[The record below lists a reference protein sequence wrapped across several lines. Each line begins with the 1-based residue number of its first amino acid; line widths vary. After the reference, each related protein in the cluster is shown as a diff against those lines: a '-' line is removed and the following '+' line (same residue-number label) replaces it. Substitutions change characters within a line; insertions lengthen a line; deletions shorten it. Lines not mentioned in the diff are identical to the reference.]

1 MLSCEYEIIGSV
13 PTLPIVLNQIEGV
26 IAIDYDNLFVF
37 ILDSN
42 ALVSKYAL
50 D

>member
-1 MLSCEYEIIGSV
+1 MIESI
-13 PTLPIVLNQIEGV
+13 PTLTVVLDRLKGV
-26 IAIDYDNLFVF
+26 IAIDYDNLFVY

-42 ALVSKYAL
+42 ALVCKFAL

>member
-1 MLSCEYEIIGSV
+1 MIGSV
-13 PTLPIVLNQIEGV
+13 PTLTVVLDRLLVV

-42 ALVSKYAL
+42 ALVS
-50 D
+50 